1 MSKHLKVLQFKVLIE
16 QDEDGIYVASV
27 PELPGCYTQGKTL
40 EQVRE
45 RIEEAIEL
53 VLDSDKKI
61 RDEKITAY
69 ISSVTEAELFSG
81 KDIKLESKKRDLK
94 ELIGL
99 FEKVILDNEIAQKS
113 GEFRR
118 NYDIETPDAIIA
130 ATAFHKHCKLLTKNK
145 KDFQKIK
152 EIEVEEPY

>member
-1 MSKHLKVLQFKVLIE
+1 MSNVFVIDTYILIDHLRGFEPAKFLI
-16 QDEDGIYVASV
+16 
-27 PELPGCYTQGKTL
+27 
-40 EQVRE
+40 
-45 RIEEAIEL
+45 
-53 VLDSDKKI
+53 KKI

-81 KDIKLESKKRDLK
+81 KDIKLENNRRNLK
-94 ELIGL
+94 ELISL
-99 FEKVILDNEIAQKS
+99 FEKIILNNEIAQKS

-118 NYDIETPDAIIA
+118 NYNIETPDAIIA